1 MALAF
6 VTSLSDSETTVRGFV
21 LVLLP
26 VLAFMGFATRERLT
40 QLSYADFQYVR
51 AINLIRHFYVD
62 VAPQAAQYLMLSI
75 HDDMPGVA
83 QTAVY
88 QQGRRMGVLTASFM
102 IAVVN
107 YVIVGL
113 LAGLVVAWTTGSGAI
128 MLFAVGIAVG
138 VLTAFIDLRRQ
149 AANWQRFM
157 ASMAVRFPTP
167 DEA

>member
-1 MALAF
+1 MTKKKF
-6 VTSLSDSETTVRGFV
+6 
-21 LVLLP
+21 
-26 VLAFMGFATRERLT
+26 
-40 QLSYADFQYVR
+40 
-51 AINLIRHFYVD
+51 II
-62 VAPQAAQYLMLSI
+62 VA
-75 HDDMPGVA
+75 V
-83 QTAVY
+83 
-88 QQGRRMGVLTASFM
+88 
-102 IAVVN
+102 
-107 YVIVGL
+107 VIVGL